1 MADTI
6 VIEETKAPGVAT
18 IEKDIVTPFNV
29 QAMTDRGIDY
39 SK

>member
-1 MADTI
+1 MADTLA
-6 VIEETKAPGVAT
+6 IEETKAPFAVT

-39 SK
+39 AK

>member
-6 VIEETKAPGVAT
+6 AIEETKAPVVVI

-39 SK
+39 AK